1 MVLLLMPILDTADI
15 LDLLDT
21 LDTVPMV
28 PILMLVLMVA
38 TTLARGLLMLS
49 PRLMLM
55 PTMVPMDT
63 LHMVLLLMHILDTVD
78 ILDLLD
84 TLDTVPMLPILMLVH
99 MVVTT
104 LVRGLLMLSPRLMLT
119 PTMVPMDTLHMV
131 LLLMP
136 ILDTVDIR
144 VTVHMPDTHTLM
156 VPTLPMAVI
165 AISDKKEASILCSMN
180 NNNFTQKL
188 SMQRK
193 PQQDEK

>member
-1 MVLLLMPILDTADI
+1 MVLLLMPILDTVDI

-28 PILMLVLMVA
+28 PILMLVLMVV

-63 LHMVLLLMHILDTVD
+63 LHMVLLPMPILDTVD
-78 ILDLLD
+78 ILD
-84 TLDTVPMLPILMLVH
+84 
-99 MVVTT
+99 
-104 LVRGLLMLSPRLMLT
+104 
-119 PTMVPMDTLHMV
+119 
-131 LLLMP
+131 
-136 ILDTVDIR
+136 
-144 VTVHMPDTHTLM
+144 TVHMLDTHTLM
-156 VPTLPMAVI
+156 VPPLPTVVI

-188 SMQRK
+188 SMLRK
-193 PQQDEK
+193 PQQDEKLYDCHQVLPHTQCQLSSAAL